1 VPKIRV
7 MIVDDSVVIRRL
19 LTDALSAEGDVEV
32 VATAANGQLA
42 LGKLDTAR
50 PDVVILDV
58 EMPVLDGLGTLR
70 ELRKRD
76 RRLPVIMFSTL
87 TESGARITIEALASG
102 ATDCVAKPANVGS
115 INESREAVRSQLLPR
130 VRAFAGGGSR
140 PLSAPPRA
148 VADPRAA
155 RAAGVAPVAGS
166 ITARRDS
173 RPAPTGTGV
182 PRLLAIGSST
192 GGPEALSR
200 FLPMLPATLPVPVV
214 ITQHMPP
221 LFTTMLAERLDRGSK
236 LTVREAAGGET
247 LLPGTVYLAPGDFH
261 LEVVAESRTRFATA
275 LTKAPPEN
283 FCRPSVD
290 VLFRSAVKVCG
301 GSVLGVVLTGMGSD
315 GRDGAKLIV
324 DAGGQVL
331 AQDEATSVVWGMPGA
346 VTNAGLAAE
355 VLPLDAIAAAITGRL
370 GRTAA

>member
-1 VPKIRV
+1 MPKIRV

-19 LTDALSAEGDVEV
+19 LTDALSADSDVDV

-42 LGKLDTAR
+42 LAKLETAR
-50 PDVVILDV
+50 PDVIVLDV

-87 TESGARITIEALASG
+87 TERGARITIEALASG
-102 ATDCVAKPANVGS
+102 ASDYVTKPANVGS
-115 INESREAVRSQLLPR
+115 IGESREAVRTQLLPR
-130 VRAFAGGGSR
+130 VRALAGFPVRTEAASVTAR
-140 PLSAPPRA
+140 PAVVRPSGAAAP
-148 VADPRAA
+148 VTRAA
-155 RAAGVAPVAGS
+155 TGPV
-166 ITARRDS
+166 TL
-173 RPAPTGTGV
+173 

-200 FLPMLPATLPVPVV
+200 FLPMLPANLPVPVV

-221 LFTTMLAERLDRGSK
+221 LFTTMLAERLDRSSS

-247 LLPGTVYLAPGDFH
+247 LLPGLVYLAPGDFH
-261 LEVVAESRTRFATA
+261 LEVVAESRTRFATG

-290 VLFRSAVKVCG
+290 VLFRSAARVCG

-315 GRDGAKLIV
+315 GREGAKLIV

-331 AQDEATSVVWGMPGA
+331 AQDEQTSVVWGMPGA

-355 VLPLDAIAAAITGRL
+355 VLPLEAIAAAVTRRL
-370 GRTAA
+370 RSNAGLAAATSAHSS